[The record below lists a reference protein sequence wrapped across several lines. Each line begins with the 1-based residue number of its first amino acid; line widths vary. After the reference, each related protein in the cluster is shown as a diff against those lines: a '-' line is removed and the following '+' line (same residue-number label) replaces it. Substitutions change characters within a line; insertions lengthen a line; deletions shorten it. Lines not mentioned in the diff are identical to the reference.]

1 MASGKKNGEQE
12 RDDENGGDLP
22 HVRSC
27 AVMAVH
33 HRLLETDSRYA
44 ANREKIE
51 EMAFRAENGL
61 LAQRTG
67 CTRIPVVVHVVHRTA
82 AENISKA
89 QIESQIKVLNE
100 DFRKKNA
107 DVSGVPA
114 PFSGLAADARITF
127 ELASVDPNGNPTE
140 GITRT
145 STTVAG
151 FSSDDRVKS
160 AATGGANPWPSDEY
174 LNIWVCKLSGG
185 LLGYAQF
192 PGGPA
197 ATDGVVVTHTGFGTE
212 GTAAAPFNKG
222 RTATHEIGH
231 WLNLRHIWG
240 DDGDGCG
247 GSDFV
252 GDTPNQG
259 GANTGM
265 PSFPKV
271 SCSNGPN
278 GDMFMNYM
286 DYTDDAGMFMFTTGQ
301 VARMQA
307 CLDGPRSSI
316 GTSVPCG
323 PFGPKIPI
331 KELPKD
337 SVKDFGKDVVKDQ
350 PKDGIKEP
358 IKERPKDNPKEF
370 AKDLPKDG
378 IKDAPKDGIKDN
390 AKDFLKDRPKEFVKE
405 RPKDLIK
412 DRPKEAVLDP
422 QKSLFENPKG
432 FDGGPLVNPAGPLV
446 NPALGGGAQPFVLG
460 GGQGRA
466 DGGEAAHVIAVGT
479 QVMEALSMLAQ
490 SGLLTQEG
498 LQMGATLEALLAELQ
513 AQQP

>member
-1 MASGKKNGEQE
+1 M
-12 RDDENGGDLP
+12 
-22 HVRSC
+22 
-27 AVMAVH
+27 
-33 HRLLETDSRYA
+33 
-44 ANREKIE
+44 
-51 EMAFRAENGL
+51 
-61 LAQRTG
+61 
-67 CTRIPVVVHVVHRTA
+67 
-82 AENISKA
+82 
-89 QIESQIKVLNE
+89 NE

-107 DVSGVPA
+107 DISAVPA
-114 PFSGLAADARITF
+114 AFAGLAADARITF
-127 ELASVDPNGNPTE
+127 ALATTDPAGNPTE

-145 STTVAG
+145 STAVAG
-151 FSSDDRVKS
+151 FSSNDAVKA
-160 AATGGANPWPSDEY
+160 AATGGADPWPSDQY

-222 RTATHEIGH
+222 RTATHEVGH

-259 GANTGM
+259 GPNTGM
-265 PSFPKV
+265 PGFPTV
-271 SCSNGPN
+271 TCSTGPN

-286 DYTDDAGMFMFTTGQ
+286 DYTDDAGMFMFSTGQ

-316 GTSVPCG
+316 GTSVPCA
-323 PFGPKIPI
+323 PFTPKIPI
-331 KELPKD
+331 KE
-337 SVKDFGKDVVKDQ
+337 Q
-350 PKDGIKEP
+350 
-358 IKERPKDNPKEF
+358 PKDNPKEF
-370 AKDLPKDG
+370 AKDLQKDR
-378 IKDAPKDGIKDN
+378 IKDQIKEGIKDN
-390 AKDFLKDRPKEFVKE
+390 AKDFLKDRPKEFAKELPKEFAKE

-412 DRPKEAVLDP
+412 DRPKESVFDP

-432 FDGGPLVNPAGPLV
+432 FDGGPLVNPAGPFV
-446 NPALGGGAQPFVLG
+446 NPFPGGGAQPFVLG
-460 GGQGRA
+460 GGVGRA
-466 DGGEAAHVIAVGT
+466 DGTEAARVMAAGA
-479 QVMEALSMLAQ
+479 QVVEALAMLAQ

-498 LQMGATLEALLAELQ
+498 LQMAASLETLLAELQ
-513 AQQP
+513 AQQL